1 MPSLS
6 TIALSIKGEARK
18 ANLTLND
25 DSSLSIETLQ
35 KYFKKKDEPECICC
49 YDYDNKHIFIF
60 GYKKGKKGT
69 ENKTELLEPYSDVV
83 LFGDALVVV
92 SQSKDWENPIPYTTD
107 QWNVFIIGADKEKDD
122 KTDDEQSEDEDEE
135 V

>member
-25 DSSLSIETLQ
+25 DSSLSIEILQ
-35 KYFKKKDEPECICC
+35 KYFKKKDEPESICC
-49 YDYDNKHIFIF
+49 YNYDNKHIFIF

-69 ENKTELLEPYSDVV
+69 ENKTELPEPYSDVA
-83 LFGDALVVV
+83 LFGDALVIV
-92 SQSKDWENPIPYTTD
+92 
-107 QWNVFIIGADKEKDD
+107 
-122 KTDDEQSEDEDEE
+122 
-135 V
+135 